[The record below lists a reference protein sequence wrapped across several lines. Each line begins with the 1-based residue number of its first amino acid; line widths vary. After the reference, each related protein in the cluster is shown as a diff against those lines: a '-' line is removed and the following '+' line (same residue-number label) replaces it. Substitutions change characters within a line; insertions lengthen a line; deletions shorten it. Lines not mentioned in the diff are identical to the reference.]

1 MKRNRW
7 DIFPGE
13 LYHGLKIILPFI
25 VGGIALLY
33 GALNWP
39 YPTGILVMLV
49 SVGGLVW
56 SRKFFE

>member
-7 DIFPGE
+7 DIFPSE